1 MASIIGDKIKLSNFG
16 YVIEPKN
23 YSTGNKVTNDF
34 ITNDDYVITYS
45 GSRRYWD
52 KTVDAFDIDWRPY
65 GMEVEDWNNENNT
78 WERTLI
84 NFENVE
90 DIFNVMRHGLTY
102 AVLAK
107 EAQNVAGFWTTGE
120 EVYSEYTSLSN
131 IKILDD
137 NSIAYTYTERPFI
150 FATKNDIAKSNVVNG
165 NTNTI
170 GTSANLSYSLVFG
183 TNNKITSTG
192 KTNLVFGES
201 HTITGGSANLVIGST
216 ITASASTYSIN
227 VGVNNNVTKL
237 GKSLLIG
244 SNNTVSTLSYSSVVL
259 GNENNLT
266 TGAYSFIAANKNTLD
281 KVENSVL
288 ITGEIEETLS
298 STYSLV
304 IANNTVTNNLG
315 TTPITNSVVV
325 TNSTATFGGANLKN
339 SIVVGEQITTNNV
352 SDSLMLG
359 KNLSGIN
366 NDGAIIGG
374 VNISVSNSNGTV
386 ALGNNLMTG
395 SENESALG
403 TYNVSNS
410 AYLLSIGNGAS
421 TERHNVLTIFKNGTI
436 AAENIRIDNFENII
450 FDTWN
455 NINAL
460 SVQNKLQPGRLY
472 CIYDYQTLVNETTQ
486 IKSNKNVYPLVL
498 LAISQSAFSTNGWL
512 FVGNHPYF
520 GAKLFVNEND
530 FYVNV
535 GVEKTGESFK
545 WKWVKRVNGA
555 WTGNIIYTD
564 KPNYPAVSEN
574 NKLTLGGVEFVNF
587 KNYDGGIDTGMFDS
601 TYPWRGEKIVE
612 IKYDIRTNLGRQY
625 SNTFITANTSNN
637 KGFIYWMKDM
647 NDNEADFDLYS
658 ITWTFANPALDINVN
673 GLLTINNSVKH
684 NKIFNSS
691 NIILIGDNN
700 TVNNSSNIVSTGNK
714 NTFNNSSNVYCSGSH
729 TTLNYSNNNKIT
741 IGYCD
746 LEDSHNITIEIS
758 GVIPTIKI
766 KMYSCNNVIINK
778 TDYTL
783 VEPILFYN
791 IENKTV
797 QLPNVNGPLI
807 YRSSLTREIL
817 L

>member
-23 YSTGNKVTNDF
+23 YSTGKKVSNDF
-34 ITNDDYVITYS
+34 ITNDNYVITYS
-45 GSRRYWD
+45 GSRQYWD

-65 GMEVEDWNNENNT
+65 GMEVEDWNEST
-78 WERTLI
+78 IAWDKKTI
-84 NFENVE
+84 NFENIE
-90 DIFNVMRHGLTY
+90 DVLDVMRHGLSY

-107 EAQNVAGFWTTGE
+107 EAQNVSGFGSNGIEVFSKYNTLENIYIDSTTNN
-120 EVYSEYTSLSN
+120 VS
-131 IKILDD
+131 
-137 NSIAYTYTERPFI
+137 YTYSQRPFI
-150 FATKNDIAKSNVVNG
+150 FASKNDISKSNVVNG
-165 NTNTI
+165 ISNTI
-170 GTSANLSYSLVFG
+170 GNSANLSYSLVFG
-183 TNNKITSTG
+183 ANNKITSTG

-201 HTITGGSANLVIGST
+201 HTLTGCSANLVVGST

-227 VGVNNNVTKL
+227 IGVNNNVTKL

-244 SNNTVSTLSYSSVVL
+244 SNNTISTLSYLTVVL
-259 GNENNLT
+259 GNDTNLT
-266 TGAYSFIAANKNTLD
+266 IGAYSFIAANNNTLG

-288 ITGEIEETLS
+288 ISGEIEETLS

-304 IANNTVTNNLG
+304 IANKTVTNNLG

-359 KNLSGIN
+359 KNLSGTN

-374 VNISVSNSNGTV
+374 INISVSNSNGTV
-386 ALGNNLMTG
+386 ALGNNLITS

-410 AYLLSIGNGAS
+410 TYLLSIGNGTS
-421 TERHNVLTIFKNGTI
+421 TERHNALTIFKNGTI
-436 AAENIRIDNFENII
+436 AAEKIRIDNFDNII
-450 FDTWN
+450 FDTYL
-455 NINAL
+455 NILNL
-460 SVQNKLQPGRLY
+460 VSSSHLQPGRLY
-472 CIYDYQTLVNETTQ
+472 CIYDYQTLINETTQ
-486 IKSNKNVYPLVL
+486 IKSNKTVYPIVL
-498 LAISQSAFSTNGWL
+498 LAVSPSGFANTGWM

-520 GAKLFVNEND
+520 GVSMYSGQKR
-530 FYVNV
+530 YYNV
-535 GVEKTGESFK
+535 GVHFYNNQYL
-545 WKWVKRVNGA
+545 WKWVTRANNTWSNTDIV
-555 WTGNIIYTD
+555 YTNQPVYD
-564 KPNYPAVSEN
+564 FISAD
-574 NKLTLGGVEFVNF
+574 NKITLSGVEF
-587 KNYDGGIDTGMFDS
+587 DTFEYFAGDTTLFNT

-612 IKYDIRTNLGRQY
+612 IKYDIRTNIGRQY
-625 SNTFITANTSNN
+625 SNTYITANTSNN

-658 ITWTFANPALDINVN
+658 ITWSFANQALDINVN
-673 GLLTINNSVKH
+673 GLLTIGNSVKH

-691 NIILIGDNN
+691 NIILLGDNN
-700 TVNNSSNIVSTGNK
+700 IVNNSSNIVSTGNK
-714 NTFNNSSNVYCSGSH
+714 NTFNNSSNVYCTGSH

-741 IGYCD
+741 ISYCD
-746 LEDSHNITIEIS
+746 LEDSHNITITIS
-758 GVIPTIKI
+758 GVIPTIKL

-783 VEPILFYN
+783 SEPILFYN